1 MPLYN
6 TFIGIDIGKFTFA
19 VAVHG
24 QKSVKDYDNT
34 PCGLK
39 AFLKDF
45 GKELHSQS
53 LCVLETT
60 GGYEMRLLLT
70 LCDQGVPVHRAN
82 TRKVKNFIRSWGNE
96 AKTDALDAKAL
107 AKYGFERGGR
117 LEKFVPPTKQALA
130 LFELVQRRQDL
141 KQMLVA
147 EKNRRQAPRTDVV
160 KKSCE
165 IIITA
170 LQQQLDTVTAEIKTM
185 MDNDPDLKAKK
196 DTLKT
201 IPGIGEMIGHDL
213 LVLLPELGQLNRKQ
227 IASLAGLAP
236 KANDSGK
243 MKGYRSTGQGRNTLK
258 PILFMAA
265 MAARRANSPLKAF
278 YENLINKG
286 KKKMVA
292 LTALMRKIIV
302 IANAKIRD
310 LNIMKKTQQ
319 HT

>member
-1 MPLYN
+1 M
-6 TFIGIDIGKFTFA
+6 
-19 VAVHG
+19 
-24 QKSVKDYDNT
+24 
-34 PCGLK
+34 
-39 AFLKDF
+39 
-45 GKELHSQS
+45 
-53 LCVLETT
+53 
-60 GGYEMRLLLT
+60 
-70 LCDQGVPVHRAN
+70 
-82 TRKVKNFIRSWGNE
+82 
-96 AKTDALDAKAL
+96 
-107 AKYGFERGGR
+107 
-117 LEKFVPPTKQALA
+117 
-130 LFELVQRRQDL
+130 
-141 KQMLVA
+141 
-147 EKNRRQAPRTDVV
+147 
-160 KKSCE
+160 
-165 IIITA
+165 
-170 LQQQLDTVTAEIKTM
+170 AEIKTM

-213 LVLLPELGQLNRKQ
+213 LVLFPELGQLNRKQ

-243 MKGYRSTGQGRNTLK
+243 MKGYRSTGHGRNTLK

-319 HT
+319 HS